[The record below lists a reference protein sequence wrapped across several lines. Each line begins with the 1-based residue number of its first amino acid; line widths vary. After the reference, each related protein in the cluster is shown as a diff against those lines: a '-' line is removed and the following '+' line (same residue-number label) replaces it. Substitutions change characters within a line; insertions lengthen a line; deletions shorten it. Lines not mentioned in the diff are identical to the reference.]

1 MKSQNVVREGAI
13 SLGIY
18 IGTLLISLLVPL
30 VGLVTFLF
38 LPFPFI
44 YFSYKYELRAGVVLG
59 LLSFLLLA
67 IFFGPLALPITL
79 LFSGTGIV
87 IGELFRKKAG
97 GFPVL
102 LGGSLSFIASI
113 VLIYIGTIMFLG
125 VNPVE
130 ELQSTMYEQVDII
143 LEMPLIDGQSEEE
156 ALSEAVHDIIQE
168 IGVIAPFLMIIIGVG
183 WAFVTQLIAYWLLRK
198 KAYPVVGFPPVR
210 EWGFPKSFIWYY
222 LITYLFIIIG
232 VTEGTAMYTAIANLM
247 PMLELIMVIQ
257 GFAFIF
263 FYTNMKR
270 INRVLPIFLV
280 ILGVI
285 FPIFLHVVRILGI
298 IDLGFDLRKR
308 INPQN

>member
-18 IGTLLISLLVPL
+18 IGILLISLIVPL
-30 VGLVTFLF
+30 VGLVSFLF

-44 YFSYKYELRAGVVLG
+44 YFSYKYELRAGIVLG
-59 LLSFLLLA
+59 LVSFLILV
-67 IFFGPLALPITL
+67 IVFGPLAVPLTL
-79 LFSGTGIV
+79 LFSVTGIV
-87 IGELFRKKAG
+87 IGELFRRKEG

-113 VLIYIGTIMFLG
+113 VFIYIGTVVFFNL
-125 VNPVE
+125 NPID
-130 ELQSTMYEQVDII
+130 ELQQAMYEQTEIMSDMLFIG
-143 LEMPLIDGQSEEE
+143 GQSEEE
-156 ALSEAVHDIIQE
+156 ALTETVHDIIEE

-183 WAFVTQLIAYWLLRK
+183 WALIIQLIAYGLLRK
-198 KAYPVVGFPPVR
+198 KGYPVTGFPPIR

-232 VTEGTAMYTAIANLM
+232 VSEGTAMYTAIANLM

-263 FYTNMKR
+263 FYAYIKR

-280 ILGVI
+280 ILGVV
-285 FPIFLHVVRILGI
+285 FPIFLHIVRILGI

>member
-1 MKSQNVVREGAI
+1 MNSQNVVREGAI
-13 SLGIY
+13 TLGIY

-30 VGLVTFLF
+30 VGVVTFLF

-44 YFSYKYELRAGVVLG
+44 YFSYKYELRAGVILG

-67 IFFGPLALPITL
+67 IFFGPLAVPITL
-79 LFSGTGIV
+79 LFSVTGIV
-87 IGELFRKKAG
+87 IGALFRRKEG

-113 VLIYIGTIMFLG
+113 VLIYIGTIVFLN
-125 VNPVE
+125 VNPIDD
-130 ELQSTMYEQVDII
+130 LQNAMYEQTEIMLDLPFVS
-143 LEMPLIDGQSEEE
+143 GQSEEE
-156 ALSEAVHDIIQE
+156 ALTEAVHDIIEE
-168 IGVIAPFLMIIIGVG
+168 IGVIAPYLIVIMGVG
-183 WAFVTQLIAYWLLRK
+183 LALVVQLIAYWLLKK
-198 KAYPVVGFPPVR
+198 KAYPVIGFPPVR

-263 FYTNMKR
+263 FYTYMKR
-270 INRVLPIFLV
+270 INRILPVFLV
-280 ILGVI
+280 ILGI
-285 FPIFLHVVRILGI
+285 LFPIFLHVVRILGI